1 MHISCMPIRRVMHKL
16 YSMYDEA
23 SQFWERKGLLVI
35 MSSMEAG
42 NDPGLCLVKGH

>member
-1 MHISCMPIRRVMHKL
+1 
-16 YSMYDEA
+16 
-23 SQFWERKGLLVI
+23 